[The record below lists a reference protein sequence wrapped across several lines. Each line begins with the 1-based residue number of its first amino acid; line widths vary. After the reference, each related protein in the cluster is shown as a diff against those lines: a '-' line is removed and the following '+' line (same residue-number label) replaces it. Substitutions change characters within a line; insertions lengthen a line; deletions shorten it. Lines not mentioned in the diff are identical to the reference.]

1 MICFFPLKI
10 EAASHIFF
18 FFSKIAFIS
27 LQQLA
32 DPVDKVEND
41 EVIVDE
47 SIASIAPNVLKK
59 ADKNLFEDETAIN
72 KNLEDQSQKK
82 DEGEVIV
89 RLNTESSIV
98 EKTPIAPPDERNITV
113 TAIKNEDD
121 TNVETSKEK
130 DVKIDETNAITQ
142 IEKSNPNDCK
152 EENVLHVDNDPNVS
166 NDQAD
171 LIPKEVDLQDEIVY
185 YDQVLKSTKS

>member
-1 MICFFPLKI
+1 MICFFPHKI
-10 EAASHIFF
+10 EDVLHIFF
-18 FFSKIAFIS
+18 SFSTIAFIS

-32 DPVDKVEND
+32 DPADKVEND
-41 EVIVDE
+41 EVIIDE
-47 SIASIAPNVLKK
+47 SIAPNVLKK
-59 ADKNLFEDETAIN
+59 AENDLFEDETAIN
-72 KNLEDQSQKK
+72 KNVEDQSQKK

-89 RLNTESSIV
+89 RLNTESSIA

-130 DVKIDETNAITQ
+130 DVKIDETNAISQ
-142 IEKSNPNDCK
+142 IEKSNPNVGKD
-152 EENVLHVDNDPNVS
+152 ENDLHVDNDPNVS

>member
-1 MICFFPLKI
+1 MICFFPHKI
-10 EAASHIFF
+10 EDVLHIFF
-18 FFSKIAFIS
+18 SFSTIAFIS

-47 SIASIAPNVLKK
+47 SIAPNVLKK
-59 ADKNLFEDETAIN
+59 AENDLFEDETAIN
-72 KNLEDQSQKK
+72 KNVEDQSQKK

-89 RLNTESSIV
+89 RLNTESSIA
-98 EKTPIAPPDERNITV
+98 EKTPIVPPDERNITV

-130 DVKIDETNAITQ
+130 DVKIDETNAISQ
-142 IEKSNPNDCK
+142 IEKSNPNVGKD
-152 EENVLHVDNDPNVS
+152 ENDLHVDNDPNVS

>member
-1 MICFFPLKI
+1 MICFFPHKI
-10 EAASHIFF
+10 EDVLHIFF
-18 FFSKIAFIS
+18 SFSTIAFIS

-47 SIASIAPNVLKK
+47 SIAPNVLKK
-59 ADKNLFEDETAIN
+59 AENDLFEDETAIN
-72 KNLEDQSQKK
+72 KNVEDQSQKK

-89 RLNTESSIV
+89 RLNTESSIA
-98 EKTPIAPPDERNITV
+98 EKTPIVPPDERNITV

-130 DVKIDETNAITQ
+130 DVKINETNAISQ
-142 IEKSNPNDCK
+142 IEKSNPNVGKD
-152 EENVLHVDNDPNVS
+152 ENDLHVDNDPNVS

>member
-1 MICFFPLKI
+1 M
-10 EAASHIFF
+10 
-18 FFSKIAFIS
+18 
-27 LQQLA
+27 
-32 DPVDKVEND
+32 END

-59 ADKNLFEDETAIN
+59 ADNNLFEDETAIN

-130 DVKIDETNAITQ
+130 DVKIDETNAISQ
-142 IEKSNPNDCK
+142 IEKSNPNDGK
-152 EENVLHVDNDPNVS
+152 EENVLHDVDNDPNVS